1 MFSQCKFLGA
11 HNQMDNLDLINLEL
25 QIETL
30 LQTYEK
36 LRSENGYLR
45 QKLIKLTQERA
56 DLLDRNKQATVKIK
70 RIISQL
76 RSEMQ

>member
-1 MFSQCKFLGA
+1 
-11 HNQMDNLDLINLEL
+11 MDNIDLINLEL
-25 QIETL
+25 KIESL
-30 LQTYEK
+30 LQLHEQ

-45 QKLIKLTQERA
+45 QKLSKLTQERA
-56 DLLDRNKQATVKIK
+56 ELAEKNEKAVMKIK